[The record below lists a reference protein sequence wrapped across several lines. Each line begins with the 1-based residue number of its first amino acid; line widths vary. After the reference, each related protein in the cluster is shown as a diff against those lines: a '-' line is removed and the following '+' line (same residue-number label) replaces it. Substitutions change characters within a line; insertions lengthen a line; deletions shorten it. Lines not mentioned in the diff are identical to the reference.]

1 MDFSLLLSS
10 YATVWSNPEVL
21 LMTFIG
27 ALGGVLLGA
36 IPGMTATMGVAL
48 LIPFSFGM
56 DLIPSIGLLLGIYC
70 GGMYG
75 GSISAILI
83 HAPGTPA
90 AAATLLDGY
99 PMCKKG
105 QAGKALSVAMF
116 ASFCGGVIGAL
127 VMTFLSPLVADMAMN
142 FGPGEMFMLAVFG
155 LSVIV
160 AISGKSV
167 AKGLISAF
175 FGMLLCTVGLDPTN
189 GIPRFITTKQTGL
202 LDGFQFIP
210 TLIGLFAVS
219 EVIAGVE
226 RIIRGEEHEQK
237 SNEKITN
244 VLPDWKT
251 IKKIW
256 PNILSGGLIGTFI
269 GAIPGAG
276 GDIAVFV
283 SYGASKSA
291 SKHPELYGTGIP
303 NGVAATE
310 SANNGCSGGAMIP
323 LLSLGVP
330 GDSVTAILLGAFI
343 MKGITPGPMMYVTE
357 LPTVYRV
364 FAALMLANLC
374 MLVVGCL
381 GVRFFAKIVSVEK
394 KMLYPIILV
403 ISLLGAFSINKNA
416 FDVGVCVAF
425 GIIGW
430 LMNKYEFPL
439 SPILLA
445 LILGP
450 MCEKNFVRYMN
461 IQRGNFFAIFLVKQL
476 YGGLGKNFLNP
487 ALAGRAAL
495 VACYTSQMTSWID
508 PASGKAP
515 LFGGAD
521 VVTAATP
528 LAMMKGGEFAEVTAQ
543 YSLSDM
549 FIGNIGGSLGE
560 ISAMMLLLGGLY
572 LIFRKVISWQIPVAY
587 IGTVA
592 VLTFLFPQ
600 GNDAMSWMLY
610 NVLGGGL
617 FLGAFFMATDYVT
630 SPVTKKGQ
638 LIFGIGCGLI
648 TVFIRYF
655 GSYPE
660 GVCYSILVMNCC
672 TWIIDKYTKPTRFGV
687 DKKAAKEAA
696 KK

>member
-1 MDFSLLLSS
+1 MDFGLLLES
-10 YATVWSNPEVL
+10 YGAVWGSLQVI
-21 LMTFIG
+21 LMTLLG
-27 ALGGVLLGA
+27 ACGGVLLGA

-99 PMCKKG
+99 PMCQKG

-116 ASFCGGVIGAL
+116 SSFCGGVIGAL
-127 VMTFLSPLVADMAMN
+127 VMTFLSPFIANMAMN
-142 FGPGEMFMLAVFG
+142 FGPGEMFMLAIFG
-155 LSVIV
+155 LSVII
-160 AISGKSV
+160 AISGKSIT
-167 AKGLISAF
+167 KGLISAF
-175 FGMLLCTVGLDPTN
+175 LGMALCTVGLDPTN
-189 GIPRFITTKQTGL
+189 GIPRFITYKQTGL

-210 TLIGLFAVS
+210 TLIGLFAVA

-226 RIIRGEEHEQK
+226 RIISGEEKQEK
-237 SNEKITN
+237 SNEKIKN
-244 VLPDWKT
+244 VLPDLAT
-251 IKKIW
+251 IRQIW

-343 MKGITPGPMMYVTE
+343 MKGITPGPMMYIAE

-364 FAALMLANLC
+364 FAALMLANLA
-374 MLVVGCL
+374 MLVVGCC

-403 ISLLGAFSINKNA
+403 ISLLGAFSINKNV

-425 GIIGW
+425 GVVGW

-450 MCEKNFVRYMN
+450 MCEKNFVRFMN
-461 IQRGNFFAIFLVKQL
+461 IQKGNFAAIFQSPIADV
-476 YGGLGKNFLNP
+476 FMAV
-487 ALAGRAAL
+487 ALAVILFSIYNQRKINKREAEAK
-495 VACYTSQMTSWID
+495 SQ
-508 PASGKAP
+508 
-515 LFGGAD
+515 
-521 VVTAATP
+521 
-528 LAMMKGGEFAEVTAQ
+528 E
-543 YSLSDM
+543 
-549 FIGNIGGSLGE
+549 
-560 ISAMMLLLGGLY
+560 
-572 LIFRKVISWQIPVAY
+572 
-587 IGTVA
+587 
-592 VLTFLFPQ
+592 
-600 GNDAMSWMLY
+600 
-610 NVLGGGL
+610 
-617 FLGAFFMATDYVT
+617 
-630 SPVTKKGQ
+630 
-638 LIFGIGCGLI
+638 
-648 TVFIRYF
+648 
-655 GSYPE
+655 
-660 GVCYSILVMNCC
+660 
-672 TWIIDKYTKPTRFGV
+672 
-687 DKKAAKEAA
+687 
-696 KK
+696 

>member
-1 MDFSLLLSS
+1 MDFNLLLSS
-10 YATVWSNPEVL
+10 YAAVWSNPEVI

-56 DLIPSIGLLLGIYC
+56 DLIPAIGLLLGIYC

-75 GSISAILI
+75 VSISAILI
-83 HAPGTPA
+83 HAPGPPA
-90 AAATLLDGY
+90 AAAT
-99 PMCKKG
+99 
-105 QAGKALSVAMF
+105 
-116 ASFCGGVIGAL
+116 
-127 VMTFLSPLVADMAMN
+127 
-142 FGPGEMFMLAVFG
+142 
-155 LSVIV
+155 
-160 AISGKSV
+160 
-167 AKGLISAF
+167 
-175 FGMLLCTVGLDPTN
+175 
-189 GIPRFITTKQTGL
+189 L

-226 RIIRGEEHEQK
+226 RIIRGEEQEQK
-237 SNEKITN
+237 SKEKITN
-244 VLPDWKT
+244 VLPDLKT
-251 IKKIW
+251 IRQIW

-374 MLVVGCL
+374 MLAVGCL

-461 IQRGNFFAIFLVKQL
+461 IQRGNFFAI
-476 YGGLGKNFLNP
+476 
-487 ALAGRAAL
+487 
-495 VACYTSQMTSWID
+495 T
-508 PASGKAP
+508 
-515 LFGGAD
+515 
-521 VVTAATP
+521 
-528 LAMMKGGEFAEVTAQ
+528 
-543 YSLSDM
+543 
-549 FIGNIGGSLGE
+549 
-560 ISAMMLLLGGLY
+560 
-572 LIFRKVISWQIPVAY
+572 
-587 IGTVA
+587 
-592 VLTFLFPQ
+592 
-600 GNDAMSWMLY
+600 
-610 NVLGGGL
+610 
-617 FLGAFFMATDYVT
+617 T
-630 SPVTKKGQ
+630 SP
-638 LIFGIGCGLI
+638 IAM
-648 TVFIRYF
+648 VFAA
-655 GSYPE
+655 
-660 GVCYSILVMNCC
+660 VAILVIVFSMYNQSK
-672 TWIIDKYTKPTRFGV
+672 IN
-687 DKKAAKEAA
+687 KKAAATAQEKA
-696 KK
+696 

>member
-1 MDFSLLLSS
+1 MDFGLLLES
-10 YATVWSNPEVL
+10 YGAVWGSLQVI
-21 LMTFIG
+21 LMTLLG
-27 ALGGVLLGA
+27 ACGGVLLGA

-99 PMCKKG
+99 PMCQKG

-116 ASFCGGVIGAL
+116 SSFCGGVIGAL
-127 VMTFLSPLVADMAMN
+127 VMTFLSPFIANMAMS
-142 FGPGEMFMLAVFG
+142 FGPGEMFMLAIFG
-155 LSVIV
+155 LSVII
-160 AISGKSV
+160 AISGKSIT
-167 AKGLISAF
+167 KGLISAF
-175 FGMLLCTVGLDPTN
+175 LGMALCTVGLDPTN
-189 GIPRFITTKQTGL
+189 GIPRFITYKQTGL

-210 TLIGLFAVS
+210 TLIGLFAVA

-226 RIIRGEEHEQK
+226 RIISGEEKQEK
-237 SNEKITN
+237 SNEKIKN
-244 VLPDWKT
+244 VLPDLAT

-343 MKGITPGPMMYVTE
+343 MKGITPGPMMYIAE

-364 FAALMLANLC
+364 FAALMLANLA
-374 MLVVGCL
+374 MLVVGCC

-403 ISLLGAFSINKNA
+403 ISLLGAFSINKNV

-425 GIIGW
+425 GVVGW

-450 MCEKNFVRYMN
+450 MCEKNFVRFMN
-461 IQRGNFFAIFLVKQL
+461 IQKGNFAAIFQS
-476 YGGLGKNFLNP
+476 P
-487 ALAGRAAL
+487 
-495 VACYTSQMTSWID
+495 I
-508 PASGKAP
+508 
-515 LFGGAD
+515 AD
-521 VVTAATP
+521 VFMA
-528 LAMMKGGEFAEVTAQ
+528 
-543 YSLSDM
+543 
-549 FIGNIGGSLGE
+549 
-560 ISAMMLLLGGLY
+560 
-572 LIFRKVISWQIPVAY
+572 
-587 IGTVA
+587 VA
-592 VLTFLFPQ
+592 VAVILF
-600 GNDAMSWMLY
+600 SIY
-610 NVLGGGL
+610 NQRKINKRE
-617 FLGAFFMATDYVT
+617 AEA
-630 SPVTKKGQ
+630 KGQ
-638 LIFGIGCGLI
+638 
-648 TVFIRYF
+648 
-655 GSYPE
+655 E
-660 GVCYSILVMNCC
+660 
-672 TWIIDKYTKPTRFGV
+672 
-687 DKKAAKEAA
+687 
-696 KK
+696 

>member
-343 MKGITPGPMMYVTE
+343 HEGHHPRPHD
-357 LPTVYRV
+357 
-364 FAALMLANLC
+364 
-374 MLVVGCL
+374 
-381 GVRFFAKIVSVEK
+381 VRH
-394 KMLYPIILV
+394 
-403 ISLLGAFSINKNA
+403 
-416 FDVGVCVAF
+416 
-425 GIIGW
+425 
-430 LMNKYEFPL
+430 
-439 SPILLA
+439 
-445 LILGP
+445 
-450 MCEKNFVRYMN
+450 
-461 IQRGNFFAIFLVKQL
+461 
-476 YGGLGKNFLNP
+476 
-487 ALAGRAAL
+487 RAAHRL
-495 VACYTSQMTSWID
+495 PRLRCSDA
-508 PASGKAP
+508 GKP
-515 LFGGAD
+515 LHAGCRLPGR
-521 VVTAATP
+521 P
-528 LAMMKGGEFAEVTAQ
+528 LLCKDRLRREEDALPHHPCH
-543 YSLSDM
+543 LSA
-549 FIGNIGGSLGE
+549 GC
-560 ISAMMLLLGGLY
+560 
-572 LIFRKVISWQIPVAY
+572 
-587 IGTVA
+587 
-592 VLTFLFPQ
+592 FLHQ
-600 GNDAMSWMLY
+600 QECL
-610 NVLGGGL
+610 
-617 FLGAFFMATDYVT
+617 
-630 SPVTKKGQ
+630 
-638 LIFGIGCGLI
+638 
-648 TVFIRYF
+648 
-655 GSYPE
+655 
-660 GVCYSILVMNCC
+660 
-672 TWIIDKYTKPTRFGV
+672 
-687 DKKAAKEAA
+687 
-696 KK
+696 

>member
-1 MDFSLLLSS
+1 MDFGLLFDS
-10 YATVWSNPEVL
+10 YFAVWLDPQVI
-21 LMTFIG
+21 LMTLLG
-27 ALGGVLLGA
+27 ACGGVLLGA

-99 PMCKKG
+99 PMSQKG

-116 ASFCGGVIGAL
+116 SSFCGGVIGAI
-127 VMTFLSPLVADMAMN
+127 VMTFLSPYVANMAMN
-142 FGPGEMFMLAVFG
+142 FGPGEMFMLAIFG
-155 LSVIV
+155 LSVII

-167 AKGLISAF
+167 IKGLISAF
-175 FGMLLCTVGLDPTN
+175 LGMALCTVGLDPTN
-189 GIPRFITTKQTGL
+189 GVPRFITYKQTGL

-210 TLIGLFAVS
+210 TLIGLFAVA

-226 RIIRGEEHEQK
+226 RIISGEEKQEK
-237 SNEKITN
+237 SNEKIKK
-244 VLPDWKT
+244 VLPDLKT
-251 IKKIW
+251 IKQIW

-291 SKHPELYGTGIP
+291 SKHPEKYGTGIP

-343 MKGITPGPMMYVTE
+343 MKGITPGPMMYISE

-374 MLVVGCL
+374 MLIVGCC

-394 KMLYPIILV
+394 KLLYPIILIV
-403 ISLLGAFSINKNA
+403 SLLGAFSINKNV

-425 GIIGW
+425 GIVGW

-450 MCEKNFVRYMN
+450 MCEKNFVRFMN
-461 IQRGNFFAIFLVKQL
+461 IQRGNFAAIFQSPIAVV
-476 YGGLGKNFLNP
+476 F
-487 ALAGRAAL
+487 
-495 VACYTSQMTSWID
+495 MTI
-508 PASGKAP
+508 A
-515 LFGGAD
+515 
-521 VVTAATP
+521 
-528 LAMMKGGEFAEVTAQ
+528 
-543 YSLSDM
+543 
-549 FIGNIGGSLGE
+549 
-560 ISAMMLLLGGLY
+560 
-572 LIFRKVISWQIPVAY
+572 
-587 IGTVA
+587 VA
-592 VLTFLFPQ
+592 VILF
-600 GNDAMSWMLY
+600 SIY
-610 NVLGGGL
+610 NQSKINKRT
-617 FLGAFFMATDYVT
+617 A
-630 SPVTKKGQ
+630 
-638 LIFGIGCGLI
+638 
-648 TVFIRYF
+648 
-655 GSYPE
+655 
-660 GVCYSILVMNCC
+660 
-672 TWIIDKYTKPTRFGV
+672 
-687 DKKAAKEAA
+687 EAE
-696 KK
+696 KQN

>member
-1 MDFSLLLSS
+1 MSGTLAEGRGDLGVRLAPAAVAVGEVGHSEDAGQQRDGLALQPLKVAGAVVIFAVIPHGLGHPVYDLEFLNDAAAPLYIGLVELVLLLGDVPLQ
-10 YATVWSNPEVL
+10 YHI
-21 LMTFIG
+21 IG
-27 ALGGVLLGA
+27 QAHGAYFVQQARIVAVPAGG
-36 IPGMTATMGVAL
+36 
-48 LIPFSFGM
+48 
-56 DLIPSIGLLLGIYC
+56 LIPSIGLLLGIYC

-127 VMTFLSPLVADMAMN
+127 IMTFLSPLVADMAMN

-251 IKKIW
+251 IKRIW

-461 IQRGNFFAIFLVKQL
+461 IQRGDFFAITTSPIAMVFATVAILVIVYSVYNQSKIN
-476 YGGLGKNFLNP
+476 K
-487 ALAGRAAL
+487 RAA
-495 VACYTSQMTSWID
+495 ANAAQE
-508 PASGKAP
+508 KA
-515 LFGGAD
+515 
-521 VVTAATP
+521 
-528 LAMMKGGEFAEVTAQ
+528 
-543 YSLSDM
+543 
-549 FIGNIGGSLGE
+549 
-560 ISAMMLLLGGLY
+560 
-572 LIFRKVISWQIPVAY
+572 
-587 IGTVA
+587 
-592 VLTFLFPQ
+592 
-600 GNDAMSWMLY
+600 
-610 NVLGGGL
+610 
-617 FLGAFFMATDYVT
+617 
-630 SPVTKKGQ
+630 
-638 LIFGIGCGLI
+638 
-648 TVFIRYF
+648 
-655 GSYPE
+655 
-660 GVCYSILVMNCC
+660 
-672 TWIIDKYTKPTRFGV
+672 
-687 DKKAAKEAA
+687 
-696 KK
+696 

>member
-1 MDFSLLLSS
+1 MDFGLLFDS
-10 YATVWSNPEVL
+10 YIAVWLNPQVI
-21 LMTFIG
+21 LMTLLG
-27 ALGGVLLGA
+27 ACGGVLLGA

-90 AAATLLDGY
+90 AAATLMDGY
-99 PMCKKG
+99 PMSQKG

-116 ASFCGGVIGAL
+116 SSFCGGVIGAI
-127 VMTFLSPLVADMAMN
+127 VMTFLSPYVANMAMN
-142 FGPGEMFMLAVFG
+142 FGPGEMFMLAIFG
-155 LSVIV
+155 LSVII

-167 AKGLISAF
+167 IKGLISAF
-175 FGMLLCTVGLDPTN
+175 LGMALCTVGLDPTN
-189 GIPRFITTKQTGL
+189 GVPRFITYKQTGL

-210 TLIGLFAVS
+210 TLIGLFAVA

-226 RIIRGEEHEQK
+226 RIISGEEKQEK
-237 SNEKITN
+237 SNEKIKK
-244 VLPDWKT
+244 VLPDLKT
-251 IKKIW
+251 IKQIW

-291 SKHPELYGTGIP
+291 SKHPEKYGTGIP

-343 MKGITPGPMMYVTE
+343 MKGITPGPMMYISE

-374 MLVVGCL
+374 MLIVGCC

-394 KMLYPIILV
+394 KLLYPIILIV
-403 ISLLGAFSINKNA
+403 SLLGAFSINKNV

-425 GIIGW
+425 GVVGW

-450 MCEKNFVRYMN
+450 MCEKNFVRFMN
-461 IQRGNFFAIFLVKQL
+461 IQRGNFAAIFKSPIAVV
-476 YGGLGKNFLNP
+476 F
-487 ALAGRAAL
+487 
-495 VACYTSQMTSWID
+495 MTI
-508 PASGKAP
+508 A
-515 LFGGAD
+515 
-521 VVTAATP
+521 
-528 LAMMKGGEFAEVTAQ
+528 
-543 YSLSDM
+543 
-549 FIGNIGGSLGE
+549 
-560 ISAMMLLLGGLY
+560 
-572 LIFRKVISWQIPVAY
+572 
-587 IGTVA
+587 VA
-592 VLTFLFPQ
+592 VILF
-600 GNDAMSWMLY
+600 SIY
-610 NVLGGGL
+610 NQSKINKRT
-617 FLGAFFMATDYVT
+617 A
-630 SPVTKKGQ
+630 
-638 LIFGIGCGLI
+638 
-648 TVFIRYF
+648 
-655 GSYPE
+655 
-660 GVCYSILVMNCC
+660 
-672 TWIIDKYTKPTRFGV
+672 
-687 DKKAAKEAA
+687 EAE
-696 KK
+696 KQN